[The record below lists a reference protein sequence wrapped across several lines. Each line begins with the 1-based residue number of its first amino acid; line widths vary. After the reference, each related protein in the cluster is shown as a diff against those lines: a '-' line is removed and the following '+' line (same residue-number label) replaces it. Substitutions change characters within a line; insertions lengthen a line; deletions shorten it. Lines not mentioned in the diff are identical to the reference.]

1 MNATVQFSWFLIS
14 YSRFLSPFFYF
25 LISYSCLPFPYSF
38 FLIPFPGILVPQF
51 ELVLHQFVISALFTG
66 QFFMGANFNN
76 IPFFN
81 NNNLMSIFD
90 RA

>member
-38 FLIPFPGILVPQF
+38 FLIPFPGILVP
-51 ELVLHQFVISALFTG
+51 
-66 QFFMGANFNN
+66 
-76 IPFFN
+76 
-81 NNNLMSIFD
+81 
-90 RA
+90 